1 MAAVYALQLAD
12 VAADLTRFVPKLE
25 VHASGDQH
33 VSKDI
38 AEFGVWEAY
47 ETKLLLQALPG
58 SGVFV
63 DAGANLGYYS
73 VLAGLKAQEGRVYSF
88 EPEPKNF
95 ALLQNN
101 IRLNNLSNT
110 HAFNLALST
119 EAGRGEIFLNPDN
132 YGDHQIYSDGEAR
145 QSTPIELV
153 CGDDVLADVECLN
166 VLKVDTQ
173 GAEFQVLSGL
183 EQLIRRSLR
192 AEGNPVSMV
201 VEFWP
206 KGLARSGSSADA
218 VLDILLSYNLPMA
231 IVDQQENRLIPCQEF
246 HIRDWIVE
254 VDADPKN
261 EGFLNLFLSN
271 QAEFFA

>member
-1 MAAVYALQLAD
+1 MAAVYALRLGD
-12 VAADLTRFVPKLE
+12 VAADLMRFAPKLE
-25 VHASGDQH
+25 VHASGDLH

-38 AEFGVWEAY
+38 GEFGVWEAY
-47 ETKLLLQALPG
+47 ETKLLLEALP
-58 SGVFV
+58 SDGVFV

-73 VLAGLKAQEGRVYSF
+73 VLAGLKAQAGRVYSF

-95 ALLQNN
+95 ALLQSN
-101 IRLNNLSNT
+101 IRLNALSNID
-110 HAFNLALST
+110 AFNLALST
-119 EAGRGEIFLNPDN
+119 EAGAGEIYLNPDN
-132 YGDHQIYSDGEAR
+132 FGDHQIYSDGEAR
-145 QSTPIELV
+145 QSTQIELA
-153 CGDDVLADVECLN
+153 CGDEVLAGLEYLN

-183 EQLIRRSLR
+183 QQLIRRSLER
-192 AEGNPVSMV
+192 EGNAVSMV

-206 KGLARSGSSADA
+206 KGLARSGANADA

-231 IVDQQENRLIPCQEF
+231 IVDQQESRLIPCEEF

-254 VDADPKN
+254 VDNDPNN